1 MKLTRRQLAAVLAPA
16 VALAGARTPA
26 PAPSPAPDDE
36 LRAARERVRANG
48 EALGGHDLPMAVE
61 PAFQFKV

>member
-1 MKLTRRQLAAVLAPA
+1 MKLTRRQLAIALAPA
-16 VALAGARTPA
+16 AALVRTAAAQPA
-26 PAPSPAPDDE
+26 PVADAE

-48 EALGGHDLPMAVE
+48 ATLTRHALPMAVE

>member
-1 MKLTRRQLAAVLAPA
+1 MKFTRRQMAIALAPA
-16 VALAGARTPA
+16 VALGRTAAPQPA
-26 PAPSPAPDDE
+26 ADDE

-48 EALGGHDLPMAVE
+48 ETLTRHALPMAVE